1 MARALLNWTQPE
13 LAERC
18 GLAVMTVS
26 KFEKGDPDARPEAR
40 TLRKIATVFEIA
52 GVSFTG
58 QGGVEPCDNLLTVL
72 EGEDANYRILDD
84 IYHSLKDTG
93 GEILIAGLT
102 EVDESDKERY
112 DFLVGH
118 LERLQEAGITER
130 ILIEEG
136 DTNFVAPPDWYRY
149 LPKDKFNNT
158 PFQVYGNRIAM
169 KEWGP
174 PQRIVVIEHPRFAA
188 TLRNLFDLVWEQAT
202 PVQEQET

>member
-1 MARALLNWTQPE
+1 M
-13 LAERC
+13 
-18 GLAVMTVS
+18 
-26 KFEKGDPDARPEAR
+26 
-40 TLRKIATVFEIA
+40 
-52 GVSFTG
+52 SFTD

-72 EGEDANYRILDD
+72 KGEDANYRILDD
-84 IYHSLKDTG
+84 IYHTLKDKG

-102 EVDESDKERY
+102 EVEESDKERY

-118 LERLQEAGITER
+118 LDRLQEAGITER

-136 DTNFVAPPDWYRY
+136 DTNFVAPVEWYRY
-149 LPKDKFNNT
+149 LPKDKFSNT
-158 PFQVYGNRIAM
+158 PFQVYGDRIAM